1 MTFILSPQLLFMV
14 NTVTARTSFRR
25 EIINMEIEGAIL
37 SENIVTDDNLLTF
50 LQAVNDGET
59 ILVDINRS
67 RNTNQTQLSMNTEV
81 GIVGELI
88 NAENAIV
95 NAEFLNLMRMVGIGR
110 LNLRIENHTD
120 HLLSS

>member
-110 LNLRIENHTD
+110 LNLRIEVNID
-120 HLLSS
+120 HLPIS